1 MASPHLDLIQ
11 VHLSIF
17 LDWVR
22 LVTSSLHLPLAALS
36 GEPHDS
42 GRPQVLVAQGPILH
56 EPRLLSIPVH
66 YSTKSWSIKATDTVT
81 FTLRTFSRRVKL
93 SA

>member
-1 MASPHLDLIQ
+1 MASPLIVLVQ
-11 VHLSIF
+11 VHPSIF

-22 LVTSSLHLPLAALS
+22 QVTSTLCLPLAAQS

-56 EPRLLSIPVH
+56 EPRLLSIPVC
-66 YSTKSWSIKATDTVT
+66 YSPKSWSMNTTDTDI
-81 FTLRTFSRRVKL
+81 
-93 SA
+93 